1 MMLVL
6 GRLHLNNICTYYSI
20 LLLYYLHYP
29 CLVLQDLTTSD
40 LKRSVYIVC
49 KIFREG

>member
-1 MMLVL
+1 MYVL
-6 GRLHLNNICTYYSI
+6 FDLATI
-20 LLLYYLHYP
+20 LFK
-29 CLVLQDLTTSD
+29 DLTTSD